1 MNMDFGDGMRAA
13 MRLIQAKKLMQAT
26 RVIQSAL
33 SGREQPTPPAAPAGT
48 VRAIESRGHRSH
60 GGGRGA

>member
-13 MRLIQAKKLMQAT
+13 MRLIQAQKLMQAT

-33 SGREQPTPPAAPAGT
+33 SGREQPDAAGRAGWNLAGD
-48 VRAIESRGHRSH
+48 RKPCHRSH
-60 GGGRGA
+60 GRGRGA